1 LPTPAGTISPQRLR
15 RLQLLGVT
23 FLFATLT
30 VWLFQLDRVLHT
42 EAAPQGIVSFELART
57 AEKSAAIL
65 DSWSPQAREAVMLL
79 QGLDYLYLVVYP
91 VWLSLLGTSL
101 AERLGGAWQRIGLWV
116 STAVILCAPFDAI
129 ENHALIV
136 QVMRGPTE
144 ELARRAWF
152 CASVKFAFFFTA
164 VAYIAAASVVALARR
179 MTTRDA

>member
-1 LPTPAGTISPQRLR
+1 MPTPALTISPQRLR

-30 VWLFQLDRVLHT
+30 VWLYQLDRVLRT
-42 EAAPQGIVSFELART
+42 EVAPQGIVSFELART

-65 DSWSPQAREAVMLL
+65 ESWSPQAREAVMLL

-91 VWLSLLGTSL
+91 VWLSLLASTLS
-101 AERLGGAWQRIGLWV
+101 ESLGGTWQRMGLWV

-136 QVMRGPTE
+136 QVMRGPSA
-144 ELARRAWF
+144 ELAGRAWF
-152 CASVKFAFFFTA
+152 CASVKFAFFFA
-164 VAYIAAASVVALARR
+164 ALAFIAAAGVAALARR